1 MRTWRLSSSVSTA
14 TPFSFSLVVATR
26 GRVSH
31 LGSRLPLWEKAHFDE
46 IVVVDGSYDLESRKE
61 TEILCRKYGAK
72 YVASQRTLRDTRAL
86 QRNLGAR
93 SATGQWILFQDDDD
107 TVPLEL
113 RKEVLAR
120 AAEGVDWL
128 ISPETEHII
137 LHRRSSFLAFGGYPE
152 DMVAA
157 EDIVMS
163 NRCRG
168 YGKGAIV
175 PPWHQSQVTLDQPRA
190 DPLSRA
196 RNAFWYGATVLVF
209 LLRTPAR
216 RQALLGD
223 LMRLAGFVR
232 GVFVGEWKQL
242 VYLVSGM
249 AGRAVSPFH
258 ALLVVARKGRPALHQ
273 EPYHDW
279 QGLR

>member
-1 MRTWRLSSSVSTA
+1 MRSHKLLCRVTQDV
-14 TPFSFSLVVATR
+14 PFSISLVVATR
-26 GRVSH
+26 GRVPYIR
-31 LGSRLPLWEKAHFDE
+31 SRLPLWHASGFDE
-46 IVVVDGSYDLESRKE
+46 IVVVDGSYSMASRRNTQDLCA
-61 TEILCRKYGAK
+61 IHGAR
-72 YVASQRTLRDTRAL
+72 YVASPRTLRDTRAK
-86 QRNLGAR
+86 QRNLGAV
-93 SATGQWILFQDDDD
+93 SASSEWILFQDDDD
-107 TVPLEL
+107 TVPLML
-113 RKEVLAR
+113 RKDVLSQ
-120 AAEGVDWL
+120 AAKGVDWL
-128 ISPETEHII
+128 ASSQTEHII

-249 AGRAVSPFH
+249 AGRGVSPLH